1 MKKLFAVLLTML
13 MVLVMTLTAMA
24 DGNVTYDGDAQD
36 FIFEPGSEYSPSD
49 LFTDFKGVMPGD
61 NITQQVIIKNDAS
74 KDVDVKIYMRSLG
87 WQLNS
92 EEFLSEM
99 KLTVE
104 QVGESV
110 LFEAAADQEAQ
121 LTDWV
126 CLGTFK
132 SGAEV
137 TLNVTLNVPI
147 TMGNEFQ
154 EEIGY
159 LDWQFMVEEFPI
171 EPDVPLVPDTGDDS
185 QPLLYVGMA
194 ALSMILIVL
203 IIIMAKKR
211 KAEE

>member
-1 MKKLFAVLLTML
+1 MRKLFAVLLTML
-13 MVLVMTLTAMA
+13 MVLSMAMTAMA
-24 DGNVTYDGDAQD
+24 DGNVTYDGDARS

-61 NITQQVIIKNDAS
+61 NITQQVVIKNDAS

-104 QVGESV
+104 QVGKSV

-137 TLNVTLNVPI
+137 TLDVTLNVPI
-147 TMGNEFQ
+147 TMDNEFQ

-171 EPDVPLVPDTGDDS
+171 EPDIPLVPDTGDDS
-185 QPLLYVGMA
+185 NVMLWVFLMLIAVGMLVTA
-194 ALSMILIVL
+194 VEVV
-203 IIIMAKKR
+203 KKR
-211 KAEE
+211 KAE

>member
-1 MKKLFAVLLTML
+1 MRKLFAVLLTML
-13 MVLVMTLTAMA
+13 MVLSMAMTAMA
-24 DGNVTYDGDAQD
+24 DGNVTYDGDARS

-61 NITQQVIIKNDAS
+61 NITQQVVIKNDAS

-87 WQLNS
+87 WQLDS

-99 KLTVE
+99 TLTVE
-104 QVGESV
+104 QVGKSV

-137 TLNVTLNVPI
+137 TLDVTLNVPI
-147 TMGNEFQ
+147 TMDNEFQ

-171 EPDVPLVPDTGDDS
+171 EPDIPLVPDTGDDS
-185 QPLLYVGMA
+185 NVMLWVFLMLIAVGMLVTA
-194 ALSMILIVL
+194 VEVV
-203 IIIMAKKR
+203 KKR
-211 KAEE
+211 KAE